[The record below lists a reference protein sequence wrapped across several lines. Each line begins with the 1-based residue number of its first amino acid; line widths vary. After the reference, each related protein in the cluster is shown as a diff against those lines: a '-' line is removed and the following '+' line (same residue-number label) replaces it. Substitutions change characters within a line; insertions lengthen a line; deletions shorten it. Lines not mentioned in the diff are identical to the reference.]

1 MRRDERRL
9 STVLRVAP
17 LLLFL
22 WMARS
27 VLVPVALGA
36 VFAMLLDPL
45 RSRLAARGPRLA
57 RVAPGLLT
65 AGSVVLVV
73 IPFGFIA
80 VRVVISLQQLLAGG
94 GGPILDRIAAFES
107 GHFPWLAEHVHL
119 PAERIRVVVTEI
131 AARVTGALGAFVGGM
146 ASSLPGVVIDGFLFV
161 LALYFFL
168 RDGPAAVR
176 WASRL
181 LPFEDR
187 DTGELYESI
196 RRTVHGAL
204 VGQLA
209 VSAVQGGLAIL
220 SLYAFQVPG
229 ALVLGI
235 IATVISILPLV
246 GTAPVTVGAV
256 IYLAFSGRIAAAVGM
271 AVAALLI
278 GLSDNVIRPWVQSAD
293 TRMHPLIV
301 LLSVFGGIELMGW
314 AGVFLGPVIAAVALW
329 AIDLY
334 ASDHG
339 APPLSPGAEDRG
351 A

>member
-1 MRRDERRL
+1 MRTDERRL
-9 STVLRVAP
+9 SAVLRVAP
-17 LLLFL
+17 LLLFV
-22 WMARS
+22 WMVRS

-45 RSRLAARGPRLA
+45 KARLAARGPRLA
-57 RVAPGLLT
+57 RAAPAVLT
-65 AGSVVLVV
+65 AGSMVLVV

-80 VRVVISLQQLLAGG
+80 ARAVLTLQAFLSGG
-94 GGPILDRIAAFES
+94 FGPLLDRIAAFE
-107 GHFPWLAEHVHL
+107 GHFPRFAEHLQV
-119 PAERIRVVVTEI
+119 PVERMRAVAMEI
-131 AARVTGALGAFVGGM
+131 AQRLTGALGGLVGGV
-146 ASSLPGVVIDGFLFV
+146 ASSLPGVIVDVFLFV

-168 RDGPAAVR
+168 RDGPAVVR
-176 WASRL
+176 WTSRL
-181 LPFEDR
+181 LPFRDR

-220 SLYAFQVPG
+220 ALYAFEVPG

-256 IYLAFSGRIAAAVGM
+256 IYLALAGRIAAAVGM
-271 AVAALLI
+271 AVAAVVI
-278 GLSDNVIRPWVQSAD
+278 GMSDNVIRPWVQSAG
-293 TRMHPLIV
+293 TRMHPLMV

-334 ASDHG
+334 AYDHG
-339 APPLSPGAEDRG
+339 APPLSAGAEDRE